1 MERTSLAGFPA
12 TIEPAG
18 KLLVTT
24 EPAPT
29 TTRSPNST
37 PFRMMDLAPRK
48 QAAPIFTGREF
59 RTCSVFQLWLSPHTW
74 KSLSM
79 TMHPAPIKLLGPT
92 SMDFPAT
99 RIELLIPTESPIRMM
114 EPGAMVLK
122 TQGDA
127 PPKGLARRELSRVT
141 ARPKSMEESG

>member
-1 MERTSLAGFPA
+1 M
-12 TIEPAG
+12 EPAG
-18 KLLVTT
+18 KLWVTT

-29 TTRSPNST
+29 TTRSPNTT
-37 PFRMMDLAPRK
+37 PFRMMDLVPRK

-59 RTCSVFQLWLSPHTW
+59 RTCSVLQLWPSPHSW

-79 TMHPAPIKLLGPT
+79 IMHPAPIKVFEPT

-114 EPGAMVLK
+114 EPGAIVLK
-122 TQGDA
+122 TQGVA

-141 ARPKSMEESG
+141 SRPKSMEESG